1 MKQQKLVECGRC
13 VYIESG
19 KHRGKIA
26 FIVNPIDEKT
36 LVIDGPSTLVPRHVT
51 HLNLLKLSK
60 IVIPISH
67 TSTSKQILK
76 VLDETKAVEKWNSSN
91 FAIKYGDGK
100 GLDLLNCRTGCLKA
114 FWFISS
120 EVSRPPSSHDAYA
133 RGTTTLSLTLGR
145 DVYRAFASW
154 QGEGPLSPSRKIPV
168 STKIKG
174 ALLIEH
180 YSFGSIV

>member
-91 FAIKYGDGK
+91 FAIKVHARERK
-100 GLDLLNCRTGCLKA
+100 SKLNDFERFTLTQLKSKRSRMIRNELKRMA
-114 FWFISS
+114 NIKLRPKKQKKMEIIS
-120 EVSRPPSSHDAYA
+120 E
-133 RGTTTLSLTLGR
+133 
-145 DVYRAFASW
+145 
-154 QGEGPLSPSRKIPV
+154 
-168 STKIKG
+168 
-174 ALLIEH
+174 
-180 YSFGSIV
+180 